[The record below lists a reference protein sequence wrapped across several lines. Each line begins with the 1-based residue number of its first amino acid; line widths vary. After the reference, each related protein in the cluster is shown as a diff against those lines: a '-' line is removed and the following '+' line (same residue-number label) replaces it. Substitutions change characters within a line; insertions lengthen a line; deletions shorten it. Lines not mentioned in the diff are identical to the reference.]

1 MCALLQKVVDILAS
15 MRYNAFTVN
24 NKERKMALT
33 INDILGDIDDTKS
46 VLYDMV
52 EEGTLDENVNDQ
64 VQELLR
70 EVYNLLEEEASE

>member
-1 MCALLQKVVDILAS
+1 
-15 MRYNAFTVN
+15 
-24 NKERKMALT
+24 MALT